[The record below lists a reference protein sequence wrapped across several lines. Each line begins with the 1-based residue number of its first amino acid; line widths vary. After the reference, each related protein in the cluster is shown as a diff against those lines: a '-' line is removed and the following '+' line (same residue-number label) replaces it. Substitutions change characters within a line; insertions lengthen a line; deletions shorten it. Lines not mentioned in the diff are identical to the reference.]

1 MVGSGRLLDLIGL
14 AYDAAADP
22 TCWSACLSAVGE
34 VLRCPAI
41 GIFPIDPGPA
51 SSYAALCVGH
61 DPALLARFDAY
72 YGRPDVNPYMQR
84 VEASMLAPGTVLRAE
99 AVCPDRDLRRTEY
112 FEDWLRPQGLGAGGF
127 AIIGTARQ
135 PVVLSFAR
143 STARGHLDA
152 QEIGIARAL
161 VPHLSRALA
170 LGEHLESLVAEH
182 AARSAALD
190 RVAVGVI
197 LVDAEA
203 RPLLLNRRAELLLD
217 AGDGLAIA
225 RDGLTAAR
233 PETTEELRRLVAE
246 AAGTT
251 VGGGTSAGGALTL
264 PRPSGQRALMALVTP
279 VARDRWPVRGL
290 AAAGVLVSDPEDVP
304 PPPAETF
311 RQLWGLTVAEA
322 ELACQLAAGRS
333 LEEAAQALGVRLPTV
348 RTQLARIFAKTGTR
362 RQAELIRLLVGG
374 TGLSLAL

>member
-22 TCWSACLSAVGE
+22 TLWSVCLSAVGE
-34 VLRCPAI
+34 TLRCPAV
-41 GIFPIDPGPA
+41 GIFPIEPGPA
-51 SSYAALCVGH
+51 GSYATLCVGH

-84 VEASMLAPGTVLRAE
+84 VEASMLVPGTVLRAE
-99 AVCPDRDLRRTEY
+99 AVCPDRDLHRTEY

-127 AIIGTARQ
+127 ATIGTARQ

-143 STARGHLDA
+143 STSRGHLDGH
-152 QEIGIARAL
+152 EIRIARAL

-170 LGEHLESLVAEH
+170 LSQHLERLDAEH
-182 AARSAALD
+182 VARSAALD
-190 RVAVGVI
+190 RVGVGVI

-203 RPLLLNRRAELLLD
+203 RPLLLNRRAQTLLD

-225 RDGLTAAR
+225 RDGLTAAW
-233 PETTEELRRLVAE
+233 PETTGALRRLVAE

-251 VGGGTSAGGALTL
+251 AGRGMSAGGALTL
-264 PRPSGQRALMALVTP
+264 RRPSGLRALMALVTP
-279 VARDRWPVRGL
+279 VAHGRWPVHGV

-311 RQLWGLTVAEA
+311 RRLWGLTAAEA
-322 ELACQLAAGRS
+322 ALACQLAAGRT
-333 LEEAAQALGVRLPTV
+333 LEEAAQTLAVRTPTA
-348 RTQLARIFAKTGTR
+348 RTQLSRIFAKTGTR
-362 RQAELIRLLVGG
+362 RQAELMRLLVGG
-374 TGLSLAL
+374 VESPLAL